1 MRTDKSS
8 KRTVDLL
15 LSGKQPRE
23 IAEIQ
28 EMDLKLVYDNLTS
41 AVSEGSIDRVDI
53 WFRLDLNDLH
63 YRFLHEEAW
72 LTRNIEHISI
82 FYVAHPS
89 FDLDEVTARR
99 EAEFFLWVRNCA
111 GDYYSLL
118 HQIETNLHYNIG
130 YCLKLF
136 FGENWWK
143 AGLNK
148 AIRDRCNMAY
158 EDDKERLEPIAQVIS
173 REDEEDY
180 SLPLGE
186 FRSEFIEPEA
196 DADRFMYITF
206 TDHRKILAD
215 NWRMFM
221 KVVPQKYEAYKR
233 VLMDDLE
240 RVRWLRNIFA
250 HPTKTESYLWKNRR
264 ASSGSMIMIERN
276 DSAYEDYKFL
286 KAFRDEIDPL
296 NWRTAHLLG
305 F

>member
-1 MRTDKSS
+1 MRTDKFS

-53 WFRLDLNDLH
+53 WYRLDLNDQNF
-63 YRFLHEEAW
+63 RFLHEEAW
-72 LTRNIEHISI
+72 LTTNIEHISV
-82 FYVAHPS
+82 FYHAHPS
-89 FDLDEVTARR
+89 FGLDEVTARR
-99 EAEFFLWVRNCA
+99 EAEFFLWVRTCA

-118 HQIETNLHYNIG
+118 HQIETNLHSEIL
-130 YCLKLF
+130 YCLNVS
-136 FGENWWK
+136 FGKDWWK
-143 AGLNK
+143 IGLNK

-158 EDDKERLEPIAQVIS
+158 EDDKEKLEPIAKVF
-173 REDEEDY
+173 RRMDEEGND
-180 SLPLGE
+180 LPEDVHQWE
-186 FRSEFIEPEA
+186 FSEPEA
-196 DADRFMYITF
+196 NEDRYMYITF
-206 TDHRKILAD
+206 IDHRKILAD

-221 KVVPQKYEAYKR
+221 KVVPQKYEENKR

-240 RVRWLRNIFA
+240 RVRRLRNIFA

-276 DSAYEDYKFL
+276 DGAYKDYNFL
-286 KAFRDEIDPL
+286 KKFRDELDPL
-296 NWRTAHLLG
+296 NWRGWRLFGL
-305 F
+305 